1 LNAYSEPADW
11 IRGSVG
17 LACGGGRCHD
27 AGVESMEEIVAR
39 EVGAD
44 GLAALVAAFYRR
56 VRTDDVL
63 GPLYPEQDFEGA
75 EKRLREFLQFRFLGH
90 EAYVETRGHPRLR
103 MRHFPFAIGDKEAAR
118 WVELMEAAMAECEI
132 SGEAWSVMSPFFAQ
146 VADFLKNR

>member
-1 LNAYSEPADW
+1 M
-11 IRGSVG
+11 G
-17 LACGGGRCHD
+17 LAPGRGRCHD

-44 GLAALVAAFYRR
+44 GLAAMVAAFYRR

-75 EKRLREFLQFRFLGH
+75 EKRLREFLQFRFLGT
-90 EAYVETRGHPRLR
+90 ETYVENRGHPRLR
-103 MRHFPFAIGDKEAAR
+103 MRHFPFAIGEKEAAR
-118 WVELMEAAMAECEI
+118 WVDLMEAAMAECEI

-146 VADFLKNR
+146 VAEFLKNR